1 MKAAEDR
8 TRSQALWRRGEEGST
23 SGLVG
28 HIRTPLAEA
37 LVWTSVVEVGAEL
50 VEEQLQVVMT
60 ADENVVEAFAS
71 NRADEPLDVAVGL
84 GRPDGGAD
92 DSDAGAFGYIIEEG
106 AELGIV
112 VAQEELGSFAE
123 RGQLAKLLC
132 EPRAARS
139 GCGDGSE
146 DTPGL
151 EVHDDEDEMAAEE
164 EITDLEEVATP
175 DAGCLV
181 LEEG

>member
-1 MKAAEDR
+1 M
-8 TRSQALWRRGEEGST
+8 
-23 SGLVG
+23 VG
-28 HIRTPLAEA
+28 DLRTPLAET
-37 LVWTSVVEVGAEL
+37 LVGSSVVEVGAEL
-50 VEEQLQVVMT
+50 VEDLLQVVLT

-84 GRPDGGAD
+84 GRPDGRAD
-92 DSDAGAFGYIIEEG
+92 HSNAGTVGDIIEDA

-112 VAQEELGSFAE
+112 VAQEKLGSVAE
-123 RGQLAKLLC
+123 WGQLAKLLC
-132 EPRAARS
+132 QPRAAWS
-139 GCGDGSE
+139 GCGDGTE

-151 EVHDDEDEMAAEE
+151 EVHDDEGEMAAEE
-164 EITDLEEVATP
+164 EIPDLEEIAAP